1 MFDIYIIFDFRLDR
15 QAENQ
20 RPTEET
26 KEDVKLGPYVFA
38 SCYPDIACYL
48 QREIICLCQTGE
60 APQVFKNPYAGA
72 DPKFRAR
79 ARCVVES
86 LPMQVCNHNICMCS
100 CVCVHVCVYVR
111 AWVCLCV
118 QVCM

>member
-1 MFDIYIIFDFRLDR
+1 MVFDEFTSELDRCLARVISRALAKRFRLDR

-48 QREIICLCQTGE
+48 QRETICLCQTGE

-72 DPKFRAR
+72 DPQFRAR

-86 LPMQVCNHNICMCS
+86 LPMQVCNHMF
-100 CVCVHVCVYVR
+100 VGF
-111 AWVCLCV
+111 
-118 QVCM
+118 